1 MEEERKDVCV
11 GKIVAIAELNVQV
24 LRNDNKV
31 RYHDVLYAVNKGKK
45 IQFEVAEVDG
55 RIIFAIP
62 FQSVV
67 GLRKGLDVYREDHG
81 LEIQYSDEIL
91 GKVFDSYGELL
102 DGSSINEQKKRNVY
116 TRNVSL
122 DELNLN
128 GGILWTGIKVL
139 DFFAPMQKGFKM
151 GLLGGAG
158 VGKTVLIKELIHNV
172 YTGLNSNSVFVGVG
186 ERSREGKELYDEM
199 KAADL
204 LDKMAI
210 VFGQM
215 GENSVARSKAIF
227 SGLTL
232 AEYLRDEK
240 NQDVLLFIDNIYRY
254 VQASS
259 EINAELSRIP
269 IENGYPANINTA
281 VSNVEERINSTSK
294 GSITSFQAIYIPA
307 DDVTDQAVQTI
318 STHLDGQIVLD
329 RKVAEK
335 GLYPAVDVFSTSSK
349 LIDIDK
355 IGERH
360 YYLVEETLRYYSRYR
375 ELEEI
380 IAVLGIEELSVA
392 DTNVFYRTRKLRNYF
407 TQPMFVAENY
417 TGIPGEFVSID
428 DILDDVENIL
438 SGKYDGYDESLFSF
452 IGRFNPSKHT
462 NYEEDDG
469 IFDQGTKEDVE
480 NVEG

>member
-1 MEEERKDVCV
+1 MSEAV
-11 GKIVAIAELNVQV
+11 GKIISVSELNVQV
-24 LRNDNKV
+24 LISDQKIKYRDI
-31 RYHDVLYAVNKGKK
+31 LYTESKGKR
-45 IQFEVAEVDG
+45 IEFEVVEEDG
-55 RIIFAIP
+55 NVVSAIP

-67 GLRKGLDVYREDHG
+67 GLKKGLDVYKADHG
-81 LEIQYSDEIL
+81 LEIQYNDEIL
-91 GKVFDSYGELL
+91 GKVFDSYGKLL
-102 DGSSINEQKKRNVY
+102 DESTIEEEHKRNVY
-116 TRNVSL
+116 NRNL
-122 DELNLN
+122 TLEEINLN

-199 KAADL
+199 LSADL
-204 LDKMAI
+204 LDKMSI

-215 GENSVARSKAIF
+215 GENSAARSKAIF

-240 NQDVLLFIDNIYRY
+240 KQDVLLFVDNIYRY
-254 VQASS
+254 VQAMS

-269 IENGYPANINTA
+269 IENGYPANIDTA
-281 VSNVEERINSTSK
+281 ISDVEERINSTPE

-307 DDVTDQAVQTI
+307 DDVTDQAVLTI
-318 STHLDGQIVLD
+318 QAHLDGQIVLD

-335 GLYPAVDVFSTSSK
+335 GLYPAVDVFSTTSK

-360 YYLVEETLRYYSRYR
+360 YRLVEEVLRYYSRYR

-380 IAVLGIEELSVA
+380 IAVLGIDELSVA

-417 TGIPGEFVSID
+417 TGIKGAAVAID
-428 DILDDVENIL
+428 DILDDVENII
-438 SGKYDGYDESLFSF
+438 SGKYDGIDESNFLY
-452 IGRFNPSKHT
+452 IGKFNAEKF
-462 NYEEDDG
+462 NL
-469 IFDQGTKEDVE
+469 V
-480 NVEG
+480 